1 MYEYKEKNNFYVV
14 ALRKYFNGYVPETV
28 ILFESNLPS
37 KQNPTWITSPTN
49 GRTSN
54 PNKFF
59 IK

>member
-37 KQNPTWITSPTN
+37 KQNPT
-49 GRTSN
+49 
-54 PNKFF
+54 
-59 IK
+59 